1 MNPIN
6 PMNPMNPTSPIFLDT
21 DNLPFCKGC
30 SHHLIARNTQKA
42 LQKIA
47 VDPLDVILVTDIGC
61 HGIIDGNFHTHTVHG
76 LHGRSV
82 ALGAGISAALS
93 DPRKKV
99 IVFIGDGGT
108 TIGLNHLI
116 SAAHRNFNLK
126 VIVHNNMLYGM
137 TGGQSSDLTP
147 PGFNTRN
154 MMIGSTEHTL
164 DLFNIIKSAGAAY
177 VSRIT
182 AKGDFSDR
190 LAEAFRV
197 EGFALIEVL
206 EICPSY
212 GVKYNQGLTLTDI
225 EKKFAVPLETHKNP
239 GVKPAATLPRSNLPS
254 LFDSLDIIPPTFTHQ
269 LTDDISIIL
278 GGSAGEGVQVAA
290 DIFAKAAISC
300 GLNVTKKGSYP
311 VTVGIGYS
319 VVEIILST
327 QPIQFTGI
335 RDIHRAVVTSPDG
348 LKYFRKRL
356 EAMNSGYVLMDDQ
369 LEIPNTKACVMQ
381 GNFRQLAGAKDSIL
395 LALLVMLFHTPIFP
409 AEAFIRSL
417 SQNKI
422 GGKIDI
428 PYLKNKAIE
437 IAANIKERYFNN

>member
-1 MNPIN
+1 MNHINPID
-6 PMNPMNPTSPIFLDT
+6 PIFLDT
-21 DNLPFCKGC
+21 NNLPFCKGC

-47 VDPLDVILVTDIGC
+47 VNPLDVILVTDIGC
-61 HGIIDGNFHTHTVHG
+61 HGIIDANFHTHTVHG
-76 LHGRSV
+76 LHGRSA
-82 ALGAGISAALS
+82 ALGSGISAALS

-99 IVFIGDGGT
+99 IVFIGDGGS
-108 TIGLNHLI
+108 TIGLNHLV
-116 SAAHRNFNLK
+116 SAAHRNINLK

-154 MMIGSTEHTL
+154 MMIGAAEHTL
-164 DLFNIIKSAGAAY
+164 DLFNIIKSTGAAY

-190 LAEAFRV
+190 LVEAFQV
-197 EGFALIEVL
+197 EGFALVEIL

-212 GVKYNQGLTLTDI
+212 GVKYNQGLNLMDL
-225 EKKFAVPLETHKNP
+225 EKKIAAPLEAHKNLDA
-239 GVKPAATLPRSNLPS
+239 KPVETSPRSNLPS
-254 LFDSLDIIPPTFTHQ
+254 LFDSLDVIPKTFAHH
-269 LTDDISIIL
+269 LADDISIIL

-290 DIFAKAAISC
+290 EIFAEAAIAC
-300 GLNVTKKGSYP
+300 GLNVSKKGSYP
-311 VTVGIGYS
+311 VTVGIGFS

-327 QPIQFTGI
+327 QPIRFTGI
-335 RDIHRAVVTSPDG
+335 VDIHRAVISSFDG

-356 EAMNSGYVLMDDQ
+356 EAMNSGYVIMDAQ
-369 LEIPNTKACVMQ
+369 LEIPNTKACVLQ

-395 LALLVMLFHTPIFP
+395 MALLLMLYHTPIFP
-409 AEAFIRSL
+409 VEAFTWSL
-417 SQNKI
+417 KQNKI

-428 PYLKNKAIE
+428 PYLNDKAIE
-437 IAANIKERYFNN
+437 IAAAIKESRLSN